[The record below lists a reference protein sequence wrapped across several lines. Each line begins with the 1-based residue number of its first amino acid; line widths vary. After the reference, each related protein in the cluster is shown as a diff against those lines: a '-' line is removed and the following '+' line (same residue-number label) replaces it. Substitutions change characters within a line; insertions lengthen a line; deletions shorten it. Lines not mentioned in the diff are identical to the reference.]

1 MSAPA
6 QPTDGLVAIHTAL
19 IAALDDT
26 VSCPVWDA
34 VPPGAVYPY
43 VTVDGIESSNA
54 DFLAHRMDQ
63 RFIYL
68 NIWSD
73 VPGQAE
79 VMQIMSE
86 IDTLNEQFLETSG
99 PFVVSVR
106 VERKRTARDVDNLT
120 YQGTVTL
127 RLFIRHEGN

>member
-6 QPTDGLVAIHTAL
+6 VPTDGLVAVHTAL
-19 IAALDDT
+19 IAALEDS

-34 VPPGAVYPY
+34 VPPNAPYPY
-43 VTVDGIESSNA
+43 VTIDTIESVNS
-54 DFLAHRMDQ
+54 DFLSDRMDQ
-63 RFIYL
+63 RFVYI
-68 NIWSD
+68 NVWSD
-73 VPGQAE
+73 TPGQAE

-120 YQGTVTL
+120 FQGAVTL
-127 RLFIRHEGN
+127 RLFIRHEDQ